1 MWMACADGLS
11 GADCAT
17 GTATPYAS
25 FADALARAT
34 AVNADAAGAGA
45 GFGDWRVPN
54 RNELASLVQRACRA
68 PAIARTTFPGTPSAS
83 FWTGSPAFA
92 GFAWY
97 ADFTEG
103 ELAPGGVNGD
113 RLLRLVRGG
122 Q

>member
-1 MWMACADGLS
+1 LAANPEGL
-11 GADCAT
+11 GPVRIAL
-17 GTATPYAS
+17 GTASTTPAAS
-25 FADALARAT
+25 SR
-34 AVNADAAGAGA
+34 
-45 GFGDWRVPN
+45 RRKP
-54 RNELASLVQRACRA
+54 QRHQPAPVGPACNTI
-68 PAIARTTFPGTPSAS
+68 PPPSAN

-97 ADFTEG
+97 VDFTEG